1 MAIRQNISSLGSEQL
16 SQLRRAHKLT
26 MDRIDNRSYFRMGSI
41 HGWLEEWCQHEP
53 IDDPANPSRR
63 LHLFL
68 PWHRAYC
75 YTLESNFQ
83 TVLRLDGDPNWR
95 DFALPYWNWRDPKS
109 QGGSE
114 PIPQAYLEPTAG
126 GQPNPLHHYRMVF
139 SGRTREGGIVDGRPR
154 PQMVN
159 INEDTRRAPG
169 TWPGV
174 STLAQ
179 VRQLASQQEEDIPQ
193 VLSQAAFPEMSERLR
208 NSWHNLIHLY
218 VGGERG
224 HFSNPLFAAYDPI
237 FWPHHVQIDRIWR
250 IWQREHGAENI
261 PEYMKDI
268 PLSPFGRLRVRDV
281 LSVSNLGYDYA
292 RVTGEA

>member
-1 MAIRQNISSLGSEQL
+1 MAIRQNISSLRPEQL

-26 MDRIDNRSYFRMGSI
+26 MDRIDNRSYFYMASV
-41 HGWLEEWCQHEP
+41 HGWLEEWCEHEP
-53 IDDPANPSRR
+53 IDDPANPARM

-83 TVLRLDGDPNWR
+83 TVLRLDGDPKWR
-95 DFALPYWNWRDPKS
+95 DFALPYWNWRSTRS

-114 PIPQAYLEPTAG
+114 PIPPAYLEPTAG

-139 SGRTREGGIVDGRPR
+139 SGRTRSDTL
-154 PQMVN
+154 VN
-159 INEDTRRAPG
+159 VNEDTRREPG
-169 TWPGV
+169 TWFGAR
-174 STLAQ
+174 SLAHI
-179 VRQLASQQEEDIPQ
+179 RQRTSQQGEDIPQ
-193 VLSQAAFPEMSERLR
+193 VLRQAAFTEFSERLR
-208 NSWHNLIHLY
+208 NGWHNLIHMY
-218 VGGERG
+218 VGGNQG
-224 HFSNPLFAAYDPI
+224 HFSDPDLAAYDPI
-237 FWPHHVQIDRIWR
+237 FWPHHVQIDRVWR
-250 IWQREHGAENI
+250 IWQREHGAENM

-281 LSVSNLGYDYA
+281 MSVSNLGYDYA